1 MCQRARW
8 RAFGI
13 LLALLTVGSTR
24 GESLC
29 LRVIANDGPAAHFAI
44 ALGDKL
50 VVRFNHS
57 LYGSTVEE
65 EFRLAATGFRSSQLR
80 YGEPRL
86 VEFYGHDSSR
96 QENGL
101 WIVDPPGVDIQSL
114 DVHASSDAAI
124 QISLGDRVLLRGDST
139 THLRARLFVSACPV
153 EKDG

>member
-8 RAFGI
+8 RALGI
-13 LLALLTVGSTR
+13 LLALLTVGSAR

-29 LRVIANDGPAAHFAI
+29 LGVTTNDGPAAHFTVAP
-44 ALGDKL
+44 GDKL
-50 VVRFNHS
+50 VVRFAHS

-65 EFRLAATGFRSSQLR
+65 EFRVAATGFRSSQLR

-86 VEFYGHDSSR
+86 VEFYGHDFSR

-101 WIVDPPGVDIQSL
+101 WIVDPPGVHIQFL

-124 QISLGDRVLLRGDST
+124 QVSLGDHVLLRGDST
-139 THLRARLFVSACPV
+139 THLRARLFVRACPV
-153 EKDG
+153 EKNG